1 MKTVTRYFV
10 TLHFIVEVFG
20 HPQAINFGGSTS
32 GGTSSGSESKGN
44 INIAVSAVM
53 QSVII

>member
-10 TLHFIVEVFG
+10 TLYFIVGVFG

-32 GGTSSGSESKGN
+32 GGTSSESESKGN